1 MAENNKEILN
11 TLADMNEAIGNKLD
25 QAAEQTAEVRS
36 DLNRFEN
43 SVKNQFAEVR
53 SQLDRIENSI
63 LEDHARRIE
72 AIERRIGINQ

>member
-1 MAENNKEILN
+1 MAENNNEVLN
-11 TLADMNEAIGNKLD
+11 TLADMNEAIGNKFD
-25 QAAEQTAEVRS
+25 QAAEQTAEVRG

-72 AIERRIGINQ
+72 VIERKIGISQ